1 MREGVLFR
9 DNSSQI
15 MKTQVMTSPWG
26 GVRVWTLS
34 VMPGALLAIGL
45 AGCVTAPRRS
55 WESVL
60 TPHQVAWQELP
71 AGRAGIITASMVP
84 LFRVEYPLQ
93 RDDAVEEAA
102 SRGFRLGGEPYNKG
116 IKALWMT
123 GVGVVSLG
131 PMVVSSLMAQGVTH
145 MRVIPEQ
152 RRMLAIAS
160 LRRAEQWLDV
170 QGQVARELES
180 RLGPALGRPVVA
192 VPKPF
197 PTQNAAWVRRR
208 VLLEA
213 GTFAWLPGNTT
224 ADAYLASHEIETVL
238 EIRILKAGLSGN
250 PGANPNL
257 VLRIEAE
264 SRLIRRRDGMVLAH
278 AGAMHASPAHA
289 FLSWAKSDG
298 RLLEEEFALGCA
310 NLGEGLMEGL
320 LVSFTGPAPSREAGQ
335 PGLTP

>member
-1 MREGVLFR
+1 
-9 DNSSQI
+9 

-26 GVRVWTLS
+26 GVRVWTLR

-71 AGRAGIITASMVP
+71 AGRVGIITTSMVP

-102 SRGFRLGGEPYNKG
+102 SRGFWLGGEPGNEG
-116 IKALWMT
+116 VKALWLT

-152 RRMLAIAS
+152 RRIAAMAS
-160 LRRAEQWLDV
+160 VRRAEQRLDV
-170 QGQVARELES
+170 QAQVARELES

-213 GTFAWLPGNTT
+213 GTFAWLPDNIS
-224 ADAYLASHEIETVL
+224 ADAYLASHGIETVL
-238 EIRILKAGLSGN
+238 EMRVLKAGLSGN

-257 VLRIEAE
+257 ALRIEAE

-278 AGAMHASPAHA
+278 AGAMYASPAHA
-289 FLSWAKSDG
+289 FLRWARSDG
-298 RLLEEEFALGCA
+298 RLLEEEFVRACA
-310 NLGEGLMEGL
+310 HLGEGLAEGL
-320 LVSFTGPAPSREAGQ
+320 LASFAGPATTTEPAPLVQ
-335 PGLTP
+335 TP

>member
-1 MREGVLFR
+1 
-9 DNSSQI
+9 
-15 MKTQVMTSPWG
+15 MKTQVMTSRPWG
-26 GVRVWTLS
+26 GVRVWTLG

-45 AGCVTAPRRS
+45 AGCVTTPRRS

-71 AGRAGIITASMVP
+71 AGRVGIITTSMVP

-102 SRGFRLGGEPYNKG
+102 SRGFWLGGEPGNEG
-116 IKALWMT
+116 VKALWMT

-145 MRVIPEQ
+145 LRVIPEQ
-152 RRMLAIAS
+152 RRIVAMAS
-160 LRRAEQWLDV
+160 LRRAEQGLDV

-197 PTQNAAWVRRR
+197 PTENAAWVRRR

-257 VLRIEAE
+257 KLRIEAE
-264 SRLIRRRDGMVLAH
+264 SRLIRCRDGMILAH
-278 AGAMHASPAHA
+278 AGAMYASPGHT
-289 FLSWAKSDG
+289 FLRWAKAEG
-298 RLLEEEFALGCA
+298 HLLEEEFARGCA
-310 NLGEGLMEGL
+310 NLGEGLTEGL
-320 LVSFTGPAPSREAGQ
+320 LASFTGPAPSTQ
-335 PGLTP
+335 PGQVVQTP